1 MGREVGYWKVVM
13 DGMPSTKQPQLQCEA
28 TYCKIDETGEKEKSG
43 LGISTALC
51 RGGGQDSGMLQA
63 ISAHQEGE

>member
-13 DGMPSTKQPQLQCEA
+13 DGMPNTKQPQLQCEA
-28 TYCKIDETGEKEKSG
+28 TYCKIDETGEKEKFG